1 MTTSEDHV
9 RDAELQY
16 LANPLNGSHLSD
28 GIDGSSHGTTTYSHH
43 T

>member
-16 LANPLNGSHLSD
+16 LVNPLNGSHLSD
-28 GIDGSSHGTTTYSHH
+28 GIDGSSHGTTPYSHH